1 MRDHLISE
9 RPGSSE
15 ASWALLSSQSR
26 HEIHQLTESANQLVT
41 TLLQKRKAN
50 QSGDFD
56 WVLVDYL
63 QQSIGHLVVLVQHQD
78 HHWLLQNASDASM
91 ALRYIQLRSAWLQ
104 VSIDRIQHY
113 LLLDD
118 HPQQAAELLFQHQIQ
133 PLLQECLP
141 GVAVQLDCPASCRVR
156 LPLSHFEVIWRELLN
171 NARLYARPDRELQLQ
186 IRIQALSG
194 TSRLQ
199 VQLADNGL
207 GIDSEQRQRVF
218 DPLVR
223 LRPDPVSYP
232 GTGMGLALVRKVL
245 ALHQCHIQVE
255 ASSLG
260 GACLMFELP
269 VPASDRW

>member
-1 MRDHLISE
+1 MSDQLPLE
-9 RPGSSE
+9 ELDPPE
-15 ASWALLSSQSR
+15 TSWTLLSSQSR

-41 TLLQKRKAN
+41 MLLQKRKAN
-50 QSGDFD
+50 RSGDFD
-56 WVLVDYL
+56 WVLMDYL

-78 HHWLLQNASDASM
+78 HHWLLQNASDARM
-91 ALRYIQLRSAWLQ
+91 ALRYIQSRSAWLQ
-104 VSIDRIQHY
+104 VSIDRIHHY
-113 LLLDD
+113 LLLDE
-118 HPQQAAELLFQHQIQ
+118 HPLQVTELSLHHQLE

-141 GVAVQLDCPASCRVR
+141 SVPVQLDCPQACQVR
-156 LPLSHFEVIWRELLN
+156 LPVEHFQVIWRELLN
-171 NARLYARPDRELQLQ
+171 NAWLYAHPDRDLQLQ

-207 GIDSEQRQRVF
+207 GIDAKQRQRVF

-223 LRPDPVSYP
+223 LWPDPVRYP

-245 ALHQCHIQVE
+245 ALHQCYIQVE

-269 VPASDRW
+269 GRVD